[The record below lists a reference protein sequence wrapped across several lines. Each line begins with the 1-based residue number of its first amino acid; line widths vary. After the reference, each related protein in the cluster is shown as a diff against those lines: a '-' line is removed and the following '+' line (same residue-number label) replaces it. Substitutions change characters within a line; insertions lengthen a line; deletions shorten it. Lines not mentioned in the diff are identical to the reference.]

1 MSTDPIYTWDAH
13 SDQPHVI
20 NNKAAKRVLYRRGFI
35 GSIKTALMTLFIPV
49 LAARLLFS
57 RHTQTGHTIDLLGLC
72 VNIDTPLPEKT
83 PVSHNDLWQLTRE
96 LGTDNLQIRI
106 PLADISNLQ
115 SYLDLVTGFEGKHIL
130 ITILQD
136 RQHIEDASLLRRNL
150 ERIFA
155 ALHDRVSHVQIGNA
169 VNRRKWAFVSLDE
182 YFQFFSIAQQLR
194 DERYP
199 RLKLLGSGIIDFEL
213 PNFIRSLFHGYKL
226 CYDGAAALLYVDRRG
241 APENSQLF
249 CDLSTKIKLFYEAIR
264 LSPKCTNQ
272 LWITEVNWPL
282 IGTEPFAPATGDC
295 MVDEQWQAIYLVRY
309 FLLAIAGGKVAKCYW
324 HQLIAP
330 GYGLIDNRDGQLRK
344 RTAFYSYKTLV
355 KLFNGARVISFRRE
369 KNGLYRLRVRNQQ
382 GVVEALWANHKT
394 VDIPLN
400 PASFAYCHSG
410 ERLANDNRNTLA
422 VSDEVVYL
430 LDYNAGA
437 TAHDN

>member
-1 MSTDPIYTWDAH
+1 MSTEPIYTWDAH

-20 NNKAAKRVLYRRGFI
+20 KNKAAKRMLYRRGFI
-35 GSIKTALMTLFIPV
+35 GSIKTALMTLLLPV
-49 LAARLLFS
+49 LGVRLLFS
-57 RHTQTGHTIDLLGLC
+57 GHTRTGQTIDLLGLC

-83 PVSHNDLWQLTRE
+83 PVSHNDLWQLTEE
-96 LGTDNLQIRI
+96 LATDHLQIRI
-106 PLADISNLQ
+106 PLADINNLQ
-115 SYLDLVTGFEGKHIL
+115 SYLDLVAGFNGKHIL

-136 RQHIEDASLLRRNL
+136 RQNIEDASLLRRNL

-182 YFQFFSIAQQLR
+182 YFQFFSVAQQLR

-249 CDLSTKIKLFYEAIR
+249 CDLSTKINLFYEAIR
-264 LSPKCTNQ
+264 LSPKCAKQ

-282 IGTEPFAPATGDC
+282 VGTEPFAPATGDC

-309 FLLAIAGGKVAKCYW
+309 FLLAIASGKVEKCYW

-330 GYGLIDNRDGQLRK
+330 GYGLVDNRDGQLRK
-344 RTAFYSYKTLV
+344 RPAFYSYKTLV
-355 KLFNGARVISFRRE
+355 QLFNGARVVSFRRE
-369 KNGLYRLRVRNQQ
+369 KDGLYRLKARNQQ

-400 PASFAYCHSG
+400 PAWFAYRHSG
-410 ERLANDNRNTLA
+410 ERLDSDNTNTLS
-422 VSDEVVYL
+422 VGDEVVYL
-430 LDYNAGA
+430 LDYNAYA

>member
-1 MSTDPIYTWDAH
+1 MSSDPIYTWDAH

-49 LAARLLFS
+49 LGVRLLFS
-57 RHTQTGHTIDLLGLC
+57 RHTRSGQTIDLLGLC
-72 VNIDTPLPEKT
+72 VNIDTPLLEKT
-83 PVSHNDLWQLTRE
+83 PVSHKDLWQLTQE
-96 LGTDNLQIRI
+96 LATDNLQIRI

-115 SYLDLVTGFEGKHIL
+115 RYVDLVAGFEDKHIL

-136 RQHIEDASLLRRNL
+136 RQHIEDPSLLHRNL

-194 DERYP
+194 DQRYP

-249 CDLSTKIKLFYEAIR
+249 CDLSTKINLFYDTVR
-264 LSPKCTNQ
+264 LSPKCANQ

-309 FLLAIAGGKVAKCYW
+309 FLLAIASGKVEKCYW

-330 GYGLIDNRDGQLRK
+330 GYGLIDNRNGLLRK
-344 RTAFYSYKTLV
+344 RPAFYSYKTLV
-355 KLFNGARVISFRRE
+355 KLFNGARVVSFRRE
-369 KNGLYRLRVRNQQ
+369 KNGLYRLRVRNQL
-382 GVVEALWANHKT
+382 GVVEALWANHKM

-400 PASFAYCHSG
+400 PASFVYRHSG
-410 ERLANDNRNTLA
+410 ERLDSGNTNTLS